1 MEAHLVGL
9 DQPDARVQA
18 DLTHECLSSVQ
29 LVLVELRHGQR
40 AWALHR
46 GGTRRALSLNMHAS
60 RSSETTKAGPKV
72 QRLRGYTS

>member
-1 MEAHLVGL
+1 MGRTGVEAHLVGL

-29 LVLVELRHGQR
+29 LVLVAFRLGAAQMWHQED
-40 AWALHR
+40 
-46 GGTRRALSLNMHAS
+46 SVLNMHAS